1 MDQEVRPSRPRVV
14 GLQTLLYRTPVAA
27 LEKTLDALHHSSF
40 IGRSEEMCSGFLI
53 AIGDASPTRMV
64 SDEQLEE
71 WRAKYQHFDGI
82 SYRFFDKNVGT
93 SRGHNALAKSLKNA
107 EYLIFSNPDVVPDS
121 RAIWRMAAAFN
132 DPQVGMVEAKQ
143 LPIEHPKDYDPG
155 TGHTSWATTAFAMT
169 PRELFDDL
177 GGFDA
182 KTFFM
187 YCDDLD
193 YSWRVREA
201 GRTVIFQPAAVVFH
215 DKELTVEGKW
225 MPTQAERTYSAQA
238 ALLLAHKWSRDDVV
252 RRFVDAFRE
261 SKQPEHRAALREFE
275 RRKRAGALVP
285 QRDKDHVIGT
295 FTPRAFTKHR
305 YWL

>member
-1 MDQEVRPSRPRVV
+1 MYKEVRPARPVVV

-27 LEKTLDALHHSSF
+27 IEKTLDALHHSSF
-40 IGRSEEMCSGFLI
+40 IGRSEGMCNGFLI
-53 AIGDASPTRMV
+53 AIGDASPTRCV
-64 SDEQLEE
+64 TDEQLDE
-71 WRAKYQHFDGI
+71 WREKYEHFDQI
-82 SYRFFDKNVGT
+82 SYQFFDKNVGT
-93 SRGHNALAKSLKNA
+93 SRGHNALSRALDNA
-107 EYLIFSNPDVVPDS
+107 EYLIFSNPDVVPDA
-121 RAIWRMAAAFN
+121 RAIWRMAAAFD

-169 PRELFDDL
+169 PSQLFREL

-193 YSWRVREA
+193 YSWRVRET

-225 MPTQAERTYSAQA
+225 MPTRAEVQYSAQA
-238 ALLLAHKWSRDDVV
+238 SLLLAHKWSRDDVV
-252 RRFVDAFRE
+252 ERISKAFAE
-261 SKQPEHRAALREFE
+261 SSVPEQRAALREFQ

-285 QRDKDHVIGT
+285 QRDRDHVIGT

-305 YWL
+305 FWL